1 MPKFKEQMRI
11 NPLTAMWQFVIIT
24 HAVVCPTSS
33 GMFLYVPISALLSA
47 PV

>member
-11 NPLTAMWQFVIIT
+11 NPLTGIWRFVVIT
-24 HAVVCPTSS
+24 HIAVCPTSS
-33 GMFLYVPISALLSA
+33 GMFLYVPLSALLSA